1 MLEKITEITFKQKD
15 VIDIG
20 AIPVVYCIE
29 TPYTLFHQYSD
40 KHILLVTTCDEYGKI
55 IGDMILKWDN
65 IECVREVTP
74 KEKHNK

>member
-15 VIDIG
+15 VIDVG

-40 KHILLVTTCDEYGKI
+40 KPFLLLTACDKYGKI

-65 IECVREVTP
+65 IECVREVNL
-74 KEKHNK
+74 KNKF

>member
-15 VIDIG
+15 VIDVEAKYI
-20 AIPVVYCIE
+20 VYCIE

-40 KHILLVTTCDEYGKI
+40 KPFLLLTTCDEYGKI